1 MRERATGKM
10 PKPKERAKLGPVS
23 LNRIAASLALL
34 AAVGLSAPGAGAADP
49 AQGPGQGHTATLP
62 ASSEDLTTYLPGA
75 AELEGKVIA
84 PCCMTQT
91 IDIHGSPVSTELR
104 REIRTRLRAGETP
117 QAIEQSFIDRYGE
130 KIIAVPKGSRLGT
143 TGLFLMLGMATAGVG
158 AFSLLRRWQR
168 RSAPRSNDEAATKPQ
183 PGREVPDERLDAEL
197 SRLDRD

>member
-1 MRERATGKM
+1 M
-10 PKPKERAKLGPVS
+10 PKRKGRAKLDPVS

-34 AAVGLSAPGAGAADP
+34 TAFGLSAPGAGAADP
-49 AQGPGQGHTATLP
+49 AQGHAATLP
-62 ASSEDLTTYLPGA
+62 TSSEDLTTYVPGA

-104 REIRTRLRAGETP
+104 REIRARLRAGETP
-117 QAIEQSFIDRYGE
+117 QTIERSFIDRYGE

-168 RSAPRSNDEAATKPQ
+168 RSGPRSREEAAAKSAPS
-183 PGREVPDERLDAEL
+183 REVPDERLDAEL